1 SRSLRTRRRRRQEGA
16 RSHAHR
22 RTPPVRGSARSPPGR
37 GFRCERPARPSAP
50 AQYPA
55 PVKTLQTDRFRRYA
69 GLMDGTAREQRAVEN
84 EAAFRAANDSL
95 HQVFTETDD
104 GETDLYPFLCECAD
118 RGCTAIIEI
127 PLERYE
133 QVREHPARFL
143 IVPGHKEPSEAIIDE
158 DDTWQVIE
166 KTGAAGMTAR
176 ALWSAS
182 LAADAPWKRPSPA
195 AS

>member
-1 SRSLRTRRRRRQEGA
+1 
-16 RSHAHR
+16 
-22 RTPPVRGSARSPPGR
+22 
-37 GFRCERPARPSAP
+37 
-50 AQYPA
+50 
-55 PVKTLQTDRFRRYA
+55 
-69 GLMDGTAREQRAVEN
+69 MDGKTREQRAVEN

-95 HQVFTETDD
+95 HNVFTVMED

-118 RGCTAIIEI
+118 RGCTAVIKV
-127 PLERYE
+127 PLARYE

-143 IVPGHKEPSEAIIDE
+143 IVPGHKESSETIIDE
-158 DDTWQVIE
+158 DDACQVIE